1 MKNKREGTEK
11 RVAKSREKS
20 PPPRLKP
27 VGVALQIA
35 RKIIADGQL
44 LQLDDVKAI
53 ATEVRS
59 TIKTVRGWLVREQ
72 LYTYEPGSK
81 RTKAF

>member
-1 MKNKREGTEK
+1 MKNKREGDAK
-11 RVAKSREKS
+11 RVAKITEKS
-20 PPPRLKP
+20 PPPCLKP

-44 LQLDDVKAI
+44 LQLDDIRAI

-59 TIKTVRGWLVREQ
+59 TIRTARGWLVSEQ
-72 LYTYEPGSK
+72 LYTYEPKSK